1 MAAAKER
8 KTTKNKASV
17 AAFLCAIENAARRA
31 DGRKLAKI
39 MQSASGQRPAMW
51 GAFIVGFGA
60 YHYRLESGTEGDAPV
75 IAFSPRGQ
83 NFSLYHMD
91 FQSNGPLL
99 ERLGKYKTG
108 KKCMYITRL
117 SDIDLKVLEDL
128 CARSF
133 AGVGRAHE
141 RQAAP

>member
-1 MAAAKER
+1 MAEK

-17 AAFLCAIENAARRA
+17 AAFLGGVENAARRA
-31 DGRKLAKI
+31 DARKLAKV

-51 GAFIVGFGA
+51 GAFIVGFGS
-60 YHYRLESGTEGDAPV
+60 YRYPLASGGEGDAPA

-91 FQSNGPLL
+91 FQGNAGLVD
-99 ERLGKYKTG
+99 RLGKYKTG

-117 SDIDLKVLEDL
+117 SDVDLEVLEEL
-128 CARSF
+128 CRRSF
-133 AGVGRAHE
+133 EQVLARH
-141 RQAAP
+141 